1 MDHPAAGVSAATLEP
16 RNPPFVSGIVE
27 FYYKSDDA
35 VKEDSE
41 LQAWINEIFTE
52 AFLSRESSG
61 VPSAFD
67 NRAELIKFLTMVIFN
82 CSARHSAVNS
92 GQFDFAAWMPNTPAT
107 LRQPPPT
114 VKGTASL
121 KSILETFPEVNST
134 CALLSLLSIV
144 SYEPGDLRPLGH
156 YPEEHFTE
164 EMPKNLISD
173 FQKHLAA
180 ISNEIEERN
189 QGLPIGYHYLNPS
202 LVQNSVSI

>member
-1 MDHPAAGVSAATLEP
+1 MLSFPHSYF
-16 RNPPFVSGIVE
+16 RSSPFSGC
-27 FYYKSDDA
+27 
-35 VKEDSE
+35 
-41 LQAWINEIFTE
+41 T
-52 AFLSRESSG
+52 
-61 VPSAFD
+61 
-67 NRAELIKFLTMVIFN
+67 
-82 CSARHSAVNS
+82 
-92 GQFDFAAWMPNTPAT
+92 FDFAAWMPNTPAT

-173 FQKHLAA
+173 FQKHLVV
-180 ISNEIEERN
+180 ISGEIEERN
-189 QGLPIGYHYLNPS
+189 KGLPIGYHYLDPS